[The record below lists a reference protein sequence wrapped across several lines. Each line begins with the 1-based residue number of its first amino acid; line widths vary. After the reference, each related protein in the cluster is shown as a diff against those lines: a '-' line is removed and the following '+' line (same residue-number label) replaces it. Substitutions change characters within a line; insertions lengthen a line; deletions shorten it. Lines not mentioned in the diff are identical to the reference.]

1 MTATILRFPARM
13 RVIAYDQLEADIA
26 AAVRSLPEGRGG
38 SRAYVDALKRELYR
52 ELYPEFECLD
62 RGAELPCDSEWPA

>member
-26 AAVRSLPEGRGG
+26 AAVRASV
-38 SRAYVDALKRELYR
+38 RANSAAYREALERELHR
-52 ELYPEFECLD
+52 EAECREVD
-62 RGAELPCDSEWPA
+62 LPADSEWPA